1 MFLLRCVEGPV
12 GRGSGDRR
20 STGGPATGIV
30 LVVTLLAN
38 PLARAVADPVPEFPR
53 GLPAHVQPV
62 YMEPGLPAFSF
73 PSGGA
78 GGNAGG
84 NGGSGGQGGAG
95 GRGNTTTG
103 DLGGIGRNR
112 LLAYEW
118 GMEAMAAAEQ
128 LGIYGSALG
137 ATCVLEGCKNVPPRE
152 GGTISGWFQMRN
164 DTFLESINAAVRENP
179 SLSGRIVAGLA
190 GKNDPVTHSIAA
202 AQYMKQGAESIQRA
216 GISNPT
222 VLDVR
227 PYYQFGP
234 RYGAKV
240 ASALDTDN
248 LRSALEGISEA
259 TFNANR
265 ISPSMTVGEWRQ
277 TIVRQIGSNAHQTV
291 LR

>member
-1 MFLLRCVEGPV
+1 
-12 GRGSGDRR
+12 
-20 STGGPATGIV
+20 
-30 LVVTLLAN
+30 
-38 PLARAVADPVPEFPR
+38 
-53 GLPAHVQPV
+53 
-62 YMEPGLPAFSF
+62 
-73 PSGGA
+73 
-78 GGNAGG
+78 
-84 NGGSGGQGGAG
+84 
-95 GRGNTTTG
+95 
-103 DLGGIGRNR
+103 
-112 LLAYEW
+112 
-118 GMEAMAAAEQ
+118 MEAMAAAEQ